1 MKVILKQEVD
11 GLGTIGDIVKVKDG
25 FARNYL
31 VPQGFAIVATEK
43 NLKAV
48 EGEKK
53 RLAKIRANNVSL
65 AESLK
70 GQLAKVTLNFEMQSG
85 EDGKLFGSVTTAA
98 IADQLTA
105 KGFTIDRRK
114 IVLDHINKVGEY
126 TVEIKL
132 FQEITGEIK
141 VVVVSNQPKAEAEA

>member
-70 GQLAKVTLNFEMQSG
+70 GQLAKVTLNFEMQAG

-105 KGFTIDRRK
+105 KGFNIDRRK

-141 VVVVSNQPKAEAEA
+141 VVVESNQPKAEAEA